1 MSYRKAYDR
10 INLLPPVNRGNEFE
24 KLFNKICE
32 DAGILIFDR
41 FRTSDTEQ
49 EIDGAVL
56 IYSRVFLLEAKWE
69 DEKTLAA
76 SKLYSFL
83 GKINSKID
91 GTLGIFISHNE
102 LKENFINAFRNGIKQ
117 NCILIH
123 GKSNIEDIID
133 EKVKIKDFLEYCF
146 AMASTKHRIDINT
159 SEYISLPDKSKFI
172 TDKTVIVQDNWKK
185 IYEALMGNMSTVD
198 FKANLETWYSKELD
212 LSEKIINLNLYNTI
226 NLTFTIKDKL
236 DALIN
241 KLIQKEKDSFIK
253 EIVNKFKGN
262 EWKNYAYENFCNEL
276 KSLKLNIKK
285 EDRISIIKNV
295 AEVLNT
301 DWVLENKA
309 SWVIMIFYDLLS
321 DEEKGLLAKEY
332 LDIYCDTSRED
343 RFPQKK
349 FAAQIFKDIL
359 KEKKTYFE
367 IIRSELL
374 LNLKILKLTKFVY
387 ENDEYTA
394 DEIKKDVHRSF
405 ILKYKKVFEE
415 NKEDLRN
422 FLEMEYD
429 KL

>member
-1 MSYRKAYDR
+1 MSYRKVYDR

-49 EIDGAVL
+49 EIDGAIL

-123 GKSNIEDIID
+123 GKSNIDDIID
-133 EKVKIKDFLEYCF
+133 GKVKIKDFLEYCF
-146 AMASTKHRIDINT
+146 VMASTKHRIDINT
-159 SEYISLPDKSKFI
+159 SEFIALPDKSKYI
-172 TDKTVIVQDNWKK
+172 TDKTVQTKDNWKE
-185 IYEALMGNMSTVD
+185 IYEALMGNMPTVD
-198 FKANLETWYSKELD
+198 FKANLETWYNKELN

-226 NLTFTIKDKL
+226 SLTHIIKDKL

-241 KLIQKEKDSFIK
+241 KLIQKEKESFIN
-253 EIVNKFKGN
+253 EIVDKFKGN
-262 EWKNYAYENFCNEL
+262 DWKSYAYENFCNEI
-276 KSLKLNIKK
+276 KSLKFEIKK
-285 EDRISIIKNV
+285 DDRIAIIKNV

-301 DWVLENKA
+301 NWVLENKA
-309 SWVIMIFYDLLS
+309 SWVIMIFYEILS
-321 DEEKGLLAKEY
+321 DEEKELLAVEY
-332 LDIYCDTSRED
+332 LEIYCDTSRED

-367 IIRSELL
+367 IIKSELISS
-374 LNLKILKLTKFVY
+374 LKILKLTKFVY
-387 ENDEYTA
+387 EDEEYTA
-394 DEIKKDVHRSF
+394 DEIKKDVYRSF

-415 NKEDLRN
+415 NKEDVKN
-422 FLEMEYD
+422 FLELEYN